1 MTGRYDRIILAAESQ
16 ERADGAAGHAAAAA
30 TDDPEISQKWSCD
43 NPREPADDGLIR
55 ERRGVPAI
63 AADSGGSEEDVSHL
77 PVSLRA
83 HLAGS
88 SKAPLRGASSQWRSG
103 ERGRTTMD
111 PGRAQD
117 PTCCAAI
124 NRPWFVHEGM
134 RSN

>member
-1 MTGRYDRIILAAESQ
+1 MTGRYDRIIVIA
-16 ERADGAAGHAAAAA
+16 
-30 TDDPEISQKWSCD
+30 
-43 NPREPADDGLIR
+43 LIR

-134 RSN
+134 RSNPRPRSNQFLRPSG